1 MSSSTR
7 ILTAMIVSF
16 MVLQL
21 CSVEASIVRPQC
33 GRSMTFVVTEDRY
46 VRFVNTA
53 RWMTDLKDRIG
64 PKKMSQV
71 KIPATHDS
79 GTSPISEFID
89 FSNDVQSDPALML
102 IPQLVYVFGQYGLN
116 QSLVKAF
123 VAPWFKNQA
132 CSVADQLRHGIRHF
146 DLRVCVRPGI
156 IGPNKFYSCHG
167 ILGENY
173 VSMLTDIRDF
183 MDAKANSGNHEFVS
197 LDFNH
202 LYGFNAQLNNE
213 FLNMTRS
220 IVGPSIV
227 PGSFGRTVNDLKKD
241 QSRLFV
247 WYADTVAAAAWNV
260 SKSSDLP
267 TPWANRQDMVSL
279 VADLKA
285 GVNNRVDFDHGY
297 VTQFVMTPDLN
308 MMVSGIISGQS
319 SVLDVA
325 NNWYGDIA
333 TTLRDQFMRAKINI
347 VNTDFYSKDFLE
359 TLITMN

>member
-7 ILTAMIVSF
+7 ILTAMIVS
-16 MVLQL
+16 MIMLQL
-21 CSVEASIVRPQC
+21 LDALTASNAAISRPQC
-33 GRSMTFVVTEDRY
+33 GKSMTFVITEDRY

-71 KIPATHDS
+71 KMPATHDS
-79 GTSPISEFID
+79 GTSPITELVD
-89 FSNDVQSDPALML
+89 YSNDVQSDPALML

-146 DLRVCVRPGI
+146 DLRVCIKPGI
-156 IGPNKFYSCHG
+156 VGPNKFYSCHG

-183 MDAKANSGNHEFVS
+183 INGRSGEFVS

-213 FLNMTRS
+213 FLNMTQS
-220 IVGPSIV
+220 IVGPSIA
-227 PGSFGRTVNDLKKD
+227 PNSFGKTVNDLKKSD
-241 QSRLFV
+241 SRVFV
-247 WYADTVAAAAWNV
+247 WYADAIAAAAWNV

-285 GVNNRVDFDHGY
+285 GTNARVDFDHGY

-308 MMVSGIISGQS
+308 MMVSGIVSGQS

-325 NNWYGDIA
+325 NNWYGDIPEV
-333 TTLRDQFMRAKINI
+333 LRDQFLKSKINI